1 MELDTTQFRQ
11 VQRKVWSSGDW
22 PELAKVIQPVADELV
37 EVVDV
42 KQGQDVLDVGT
53 GSGNVAIRAAE
64 RGAKVTGVDIT
75 PELFDAARKRAE
87 EAGVEIEWIE
97 GDAQKLPFDDASF
110 DVVTSVFGCMF
121 VPDQRT
127 EAQEIARVLKPG
139 GRMALCAWTPE
150 GTIGGMFI
158 TTAKHRPPPP
168 EGFQPP
174 ILWGNE
180 DHVRQLFE
188 GTGVDLDIE
197 RTAVEFKSDS
207 LEEFFDEM
215 ERDLPPIVASRELLE
230 PEGKYEAL
238 REDLLALYR
247 ENNLADDG
255 SWRSS
260 NEYLLI
266 KGTKS

>member
-1 MELDTTQFRQ
+1 MAELTEQQ
-11 VQRKVWSSGDW
+11 EQARKLWSSGDYASAMFHIAGVG
-22 PELAKVIQPVADELV
+22 PRAV
-37 EVVDV
+37 EAAGVTGDDV
-42 KQGQDVLDVGT
+42 VLDVAC
-53 GSGNVAIRAAE
+53 GSGNATIPAAKT
-64 RGAKVTGVDIT
+64 GASVTGIDLT
-75 PELFDAARKRAE
+75 PSLLEAGKAAAK

-139 GRMALCAWTPE
+139 GRMAVCAWTPA
-150 GTIGGMFI
+150 GNIGQMFI

-174 ILWGNE
+174 ILWGDE
-180 DHVRQLFE
+180 DHVGQLFE

-197 RTAVEFKSDS
+197 RTTVEFKGNSADDYF
-207 LEEFFDEM
+207 EEM

-238 REDLLALYR
+238 RDELLNQFRDSNEA
-247 ENNLADDG
+247 EEG
-255 SWRSS
+255 WSSS

>member
-1 MELDTTQFRQ
+1 MAEWTEQQ
-11 VQRKVWSSGDW
+11 EQARKLWSSGDFASAMHTIATVG
-22 PELAKVIQPVADELV
+22 PRAV
-37 EVVDV
+37 EAAGVTGDDV
-42 KQGQDVLDVGT
+42 VLDVAC
-53 GSGNVAIRAAE
+53 GSGNATIPAAKT
-64 RGAKVTGVDIT
+64 GAKVTGIDLT
-75 PELFDAARKRAE
+75 PSLLEAGKAAAK

-110 DVVTSVFGCMF
+110 DVVTSVFGSMF

-139 GRMALCAWTPE
+139 GRMAVCAWTPE
-150 GTIGGMFI
+150 GTVGGMFI

-215 ERDLPPIVASRELLE
+215 ERDLPPMVASKALLE
-230 PEGKYEAL
+230 PEGKYEPL

>member
-1 MELDTTQFRQ
+1 MAEWTEQQ
-11 VQRKVWSSGDW
+11 EQARKLWSSGDFASAMHTIATVG
-22 PELAKVIQPVADELV
+22 PRAV
-37 EVVDV
+37 EAAGVTGDDV
-42 KQGQDVLDVGT
+42 VLDVAC
-53 GSGNVAIRAAE
+53 GSGNATIPAAKV
-64 RGAKVTGVDIT
+64 GAKVTGIDLT
-75 PELFDAARKRAE
+75 PSLLEAGKAAAK

-121 VPDQRT
+121 VPDHRT

-158 TTAKHRPPPP
+158 ATAKHRPPPP

-215 ERDLPPIVASRELLE
+215 ERDLPPIVASRALLE
-230 PEGKYEAL
+230 PEGKYEPL